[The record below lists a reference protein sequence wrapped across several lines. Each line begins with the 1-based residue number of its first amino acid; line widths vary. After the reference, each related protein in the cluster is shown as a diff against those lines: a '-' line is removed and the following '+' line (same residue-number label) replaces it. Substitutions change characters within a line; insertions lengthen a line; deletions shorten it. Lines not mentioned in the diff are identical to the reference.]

1 MRIDSPEM
9 LVSSLCT
16 ELSETRKHD
25 LPGASQQTGV
35 YEYSRAW
42 LYVYIWGRLCLEPAS
57 LVLITVFPEEEEV
70 IAPSPQRHQDQ
81 VPIVSLPVPVDIA
94 RLLRLDHTLRES
106 ASSPCKQP

>member
-57 LVLITVFPEEEEV
+57 LVLITVFPEEEE
-70 IAPSPQRHQDQ
+70 ADSA
-81 VPIVSLPVPVDIA
+81 VSA
-94 RLLRLDHTLRES
+94 
-106 ASSPCKQP
+106 ASSRPSSDC